1 MSLSN
6 AVGGGAQDFKFGG
19 EYQQAGSVS
28 NGGQNLDAIRDEE
41 GRDVVFK
48 GENNSPSQKWT
59 IVYEDEA
66 ADMKTTGKSE
76 YFGLDFGR
84 NFYIASGLPMERVV
98 TSSGSSLTQTDLM
111 RNQIN
116 QQFFLDGITKTIKSV
131 KNKEL
136 SITIVNNGK
145 GPQLKLAKTNARW
158 W

>member
-1 MSLSN
+1 
-6 AVGGGAQDFKFGG
+6 
-19 EYQQAGSVS
+19 
-28 NGGQNLDAIRDEE
+28 
-41 GRDVVFK
+41 
-48 GENNSPSQKWT
+48 
-59 IVYEDEA
+59 
-66 ADMKTTGKSE
+66 
-76 YFGLDFGR
+76 
-84 NFYIASGLPMERVV
+84 MERVV

-131 KNKEL
+131 QNKDL